1 MRFLQTSERMKRI
14 AMQCQAHPSIYR
26 ISAAAEMLDLHPRTL
41 RNYEKAGLVTPSRKG
56 KWRYYSADDID
67 WIRCLFGMIHG
78 GITIAAIGKLL
89 HYAPCWEVAD
99 CALEKRRQCAVCLQ
113 RSRKPR

>member
-1 MRFLQTSERMKRI
+1 MLHTLERMKRI

-56 KWRYYSADDID
+56 KWRYYSADDIA
-67 WIRCLFGMIHG
+67 WIRCLFSMIHAG
-78 GITIAAIGKLL
+78 GITIASIGKLL

-99 CALEKRRQCAVCLQ
+99 CPVEKRKQCEVYVR
-113 RSRKPR
+113 RSREVR